1 MVVLLSALINLPM
14 TLEQTTQ
21 LVQLILNAAVMVV
34 ASGLMLGVAIVHQIR
49 LEKTRISL
57 PHSLPK
63 LWRKAI
69 RRQSRRVTRSIF
81 YLNVACLTLITSTGL
96 LAFRALVNQ
105 SALIS
110 LSLVSFAVGCVV
122 FLIGVGF
129 FFLSILQPKRTQSP
143 SKSRTNPIP
152 LSKNMTRSLSPVPTK
167 ISPIKV
173 SAAASNLVVLR
184 DRVMR

>member
-1 MVVLLSALINLPM
+1 M
-14 TLEQTTQ
+14 TLEQTPQ
-21 LVQLILNAAVMVV
+21 LVQLTLNAAIMVV

-49 LEKTRISL
+49 LEKMRILL
-57 PHSLPK
+57 PPNLPG
-63 LWRKAI
+63 LRRKVI

-129 FFLSILQPKRTQSP
+129 FFLSIIQPKRPQSL
-143 SKSRTNPIP
+143 SKSRSPVP
-152 LSKNMTRSLSPVPTK
+152 KHLARSLSPTPTK
-167 ISPIKV
+167 IAPEIAPKIAPKIAPMSI
-173 SAAASNLVVLR
+173 STNASNLVLLR
-184 DRVMR
+184 DRAVR